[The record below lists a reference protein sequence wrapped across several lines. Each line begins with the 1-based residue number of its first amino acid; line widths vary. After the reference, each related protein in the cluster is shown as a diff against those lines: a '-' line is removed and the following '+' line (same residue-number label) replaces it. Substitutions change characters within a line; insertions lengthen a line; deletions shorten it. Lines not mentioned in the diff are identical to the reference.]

1 MSRSSRIKNVLSL
14 QVARERARQP
24 KSGSDC
30 GDRVRERNGCHF
42 GRVEAILHGAWVK
55 VGWEDSGW
63 CSTLPRGDIVRDRS
77 EP

>member
-1 MSRSSRIKNVLSL
+1 
-14 QVARERARQP
+14 
-24 KSGSDC
+24 
-30 GDRVRERNGCHF
+30 VRERNGCHF